1 MKRLLLIT
9 ERFSPDVGGLARS
22 ATRLVGTL
30 CQLGVAVDV
39 VTWSRYLQPG
49 EVLPPESIDGK
60 SRVYRIGL
68 YRNWDM
74 TMPHTLNVLEWL
86 HSCWHY
92 DAVWGHYVFP
102 SGFLA
107 TWFGGMQGIP
117 STVSARG
124 NDIDKEMFPP
134 GDFARLQWT
143 LQQTQV
149 ITAVSADMS
158 RKIQLLSGRDDVLV
172 LKNAV
177 DTEIFAPQSIIC
189 GVQTSQITPLN
200 PPFPRGEISNLSSLP
215 LERGGL
221 GWGNKSDT
229 INGVYTV
236 ESAVG
241 KINKESLGIA
251 PEEVV
256 LGFCGELRE
265 KKGQQFLL
273 NALTTVR
280 NQRPACLLI
289 IGEVRASQ
297 ESVLQVYATQYPE
310 HAQRIIMTGHLPDI
324 QAVAAHLQLCDVY
337 LQPSLWEGMPN
348 ALLEAMACGCCCIAS
363 DAGGITEVITH
374 GEDGFILPRSQL
386 HKLGEAVLECLTMP
400 STIKSQITQAAR
412 DRILKEYSIPQEQQR
427 LQIVLD
433 RLLKN

>member
-9 ERFSPDVGGLARS
+9 ERFAPDVGGLARS

-30 CQLGVAVDV
+30 CQLGVVVDV
-39 VTWSRYLQPG
+39 VTWSRYLQQG

-60 SRVYRIGL
+60 SRIYRIGL

-107 TWFGGMQGIP
+107 TWFGGMQGVA

-143 LQQTQV
+143 LQHTQV

-177 DTEIFAPQSIIC
+177 DTEVFAPQSA
-189 GVQTSQITPLN
+189 V
-200 PPFPRGEISNLSSLP
+200 GEIS
-215 LERGGL
+215 R
-221 GWGNKSDT
+221 
-229 INGVYTV
+229 
-236 ESAVG
+236 
-241 KINKESLGIA
+241 ESLGIA

-297 ESVLQVYATQYPE
+297 EFALQVYATQHPE
-310 HAQRIIMTGHLPDI
+310 HAQRIIVTGHLPDT
-324 QAVAAHLQLCDVY
+324 QVVAAHLQLCDVY

-363 DAGGITEVITH
+363 DAGGIAEVITH

-412 DRILKEYSIPQEQQR
+412 DRILKKYSIAQEQQR

-433 RLLKN
+433 RLLKNQR

>member
-9 ERFSPDVGGLARS
+9 ERFAPDLGGLASS
-22 ATRLVGTL
+22 ATRLVTTL
-30 CQLGVAVDV
+30 CQLSIEVDV

-49 EVLPPESIDGK
+49 EVLPPEMVEAKYRI
-60 SRVYRIGL
+60 YRIGL
-68 YRNWDM
+68 YRHWDM
-74 TMPHTLNVLEWL
+74 TMPHTLNVLDWL
-86 HSCWHY
+86 QQTRGY
-92 DAVWGHYVFP
+92 DAIWGHYLFP

-107 TWFGGMQGIP
+107 TWFAGLKNIP

-124 NDIDKEMFPP
+124 NDIDREMFPP

-143 LQQTQV
+143 LKQAKV

-177 DTEIFAPQSIIC
+177 DTNIFSLLK
-189 GVQTSQITPLN
+189 S
-200 PPFPRGEISNLSSLP
+200 GEITR
-215 LERGGL
+215 E
-221 GWGNKSDT
+221 K
-229 INGVYTV
+229 
-236 ESAVG
+236 
-241 KINKESLGIA
+241 LGIA
-251 PEEVV
+251 PDEVV

-280 NQRPACLLI
+280 SQRPACLLI

-297 ESVLQVYATQYPE
+297 ESILQVYKTQQPE
-310 HAQRIIMTGHLPDI
+310 NAQRIIVTGHLSNSEL
-324 QAVAAHLQLCDVY
+324 VAQYLRLCDVY

-363 DAGGITEVITH
+363 DAGGIPEVILH
-374 GEDGFILPRSQL
+374 GENGFMLPRSQL

-400 STIKSQITQAAR
+400 IEQKNGIVQAAS
-412 DRILKEYSIPQEQQR
+412 DRILNEYSIAQEQQQ
-427 LQIVLD
+427 LQILLN
-433 RLLKN
+433 RLMPNWV

>member
-9 ERFSPDVGGLARS
+9 ERFAPDLGGLASS
-22 ATRLVGTL
+22 ATRLVTTL
-30 CQLGVAVDV
+30 CQLNIEVDV

-49 EVLPPESIDGK
+49 EVLPPEK
-60 SRVYRIGL
+60 LEAKYRVYRIGL
-68 YRNWDM
+68 YRHWDM
-74 TMPHTLNVLEWL
+74 TMPHTLNVLDWL
-86 HSCWHY
+86 QQTRGY
-92 DAVWGHYVFP
+92 DAIWGHYLFP

-107 TWFGGMQGIP
+107 TWFAGLKNIP

-124 NDIDKEMFPP
+124 NDIDREMFPP

-143 LQQTQV
+143 LQHAKV

-177 DTEIFAPQSIIC
+177 DTDIFCLPNS
-189 GVQTSQITPLN
+189 
-200 PPFPRGEISNLSSLP
+200 GEITR
-215 LERGGL
+215 E
-221 GWGNKSDT
+221 K
-229 INGVYTV
+229 
-236 ESAVG
+236 
-241 KINKESLGIA
+241 LGIA
-251 PEEVV
+251 PDEVV

-280 NQRPACLLI
+280 RQRPACLLI

-297 ESVLQVYATQYPE
+297 ESILQVYKTQQPE
-310 HAQRIIMTGHLPDI
+310 NAQRIIVTGHLSNSGL
-324 QAVAAHLQLCDVY
+324 VAQYLRLCDVY

-363 DAGGITEVITH
+363 DAGGIPEVILH
-374 GEDGFILPRSQL
+374 GENGFMLPRSQL

-400 STIKSQITQAAR
+400 IEQKNGIVQTAS
-412 DRILKEYSIPQEQQR
+412 DRILNEYSIAQEQQS
-427 LQIVLD
+427 LQI
-433 RLLKN
+433 LLNLLMPN

>member
-1 MKRLLLIT
+1 MKRLLFIT
-9 ERFSPDVGGLARS
+9 ERFTPDLGGLARS
-22 ATRLVGTL
+22 ATRLVASL
-30 CQLGVAVDV
+30 CQLDVEVDV

-49 EVLPPESIDGK
+49 EVLPPETVDAK

-68 YRNWDM
+68 YRHWDM

-86 HSCWHY
+86 HSSHQY
-92 DAVWGHYVFP
+92 DAVWGHYLFP

-107 TWFGGMQGIP
+107 TWFAGMQGIA

-143 LQQTQV
+143 LQHTQL
-149 ITAVSADMS
+149 ITAVSGDMAG
-158 RKIQLLSGRDDVLV
+158 KIKLLSGRDDVLV

-177 DTEIFAPQSIIC
+177 DTEIFVPQQVIK
-189 GVQTSQITPLN
+189 
-200 PPFPRGEISNLSSLP
+200 EIS
-215 LERGGL
+215 R
-221 GWGNKSDT
+221 
-229 INGVYTV
+229 
-236 ESAVG
+236 
-241 KINKESLGIA
+241 ESLGIA

-289 IGEVRASQ
+289 IGEVRTNQ
-297 ESVLQVYATQYPE
+297 ESVLQVYATGQPE
-310 HAQRIIMTGHLPDI
+310 NAQRIIITGHLPHP
-324 QAVAAHLQLCDVY
+324 QAVAAHLHLCDVY
-337 LQPSLWEGMPN
+337 LQPSLWEGTPN

-363 DAGGITEVITH
+363 DAGGIPEVITH
-374 GEDGFILPRSQL
+374 GENGFIMARSQL
-386 HKLGEAVLECLTMP
+386 HKLGEAVLECLAMP
-400 STIKSQITQAAR
+400 LANKSHITQAAR
-412 DRILKEYSIPQEQQR
+412 DRILTEYSIAQEQQR
-427 LQIVLD
+427 LQRVIE
-433 RLLKN
+433 LLMPNSV